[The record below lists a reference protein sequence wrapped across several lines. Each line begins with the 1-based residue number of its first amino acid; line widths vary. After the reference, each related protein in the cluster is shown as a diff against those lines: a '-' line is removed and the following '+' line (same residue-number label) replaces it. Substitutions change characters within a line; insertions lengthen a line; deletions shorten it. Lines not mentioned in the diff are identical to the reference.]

1 MTSPD
6 RRCRVCHHAAEL
18 TVLPDL
24 ERSEGTAELTD
35 EAEEALTS
43 GSPRRR
49 LRGLQRLS
57 RAGDPDLVDWC
68 ALLLGD
74 EDQMVRRKA
83 LELIGRSD
91 EGDPYLLLPFTQCG
105 HKGLRTAAVAGLA
118 RLGGT
123 QAAEW
128 CARGLRDTDDA
139 VRIAVARELLRYDP
153 QRHRRLFELALY
165 DPQPQIAELARE
177 LTTRQGYH
185 LLRPRWS

>member
-49 LRGLQRLS
+49 LRGL
-57 RAGDPDLVDWC
+57 
-68 ALLLGD
+68 
-74 EDQMVRRKA
+74 

-165 DPQPQIAELARE
+165 DPHPQIAELAR
-177 LTTRQGYH
+177 
-185 LLRPRWS
+185 